1 MIPKISLKS
10 QLRII
15 LPLFILLIFTDLL
28 HSQIK
33 IFERTSND
41 TSGNINLF
49 LDSPY
54 RTKINLNG
62 NWDVSFNQGLNFSKF
77 RVPMAYDFEGKVIFK
92 RNFEVSR
99 EILDNY
105 SFILVCEGINYESEI
120 KLNNNFITTHT
131 GGYTPI
137 ISPLLD
143 GTISQNNEIY
153 IHVNS
158 EINFKNTIPLSGQ
171 INYSKVYGG
180 INKDIY
186 IIAVPKLFIFN
197 SVIKY
202 EIDNLLSVNIRNISN
217 VKSSNVYK
225 FIDTSESR
233 QFFIYTKI
241 YRKSDSSESFQSE
254 KINFEIGDNN
264 TVKTENTLKLNN
276 PVLWSSEFPEIYI
289 IETIIEN
296 GSEKIIDKYYTETG
310 FTNHTYGN
318 GQIYKSGKPFKI
330 NGINYYEDQPKYASA
345 LDYQT
350 TLTDLKNIK
359 SLGFNAIR
367 VPGRS
372 AHPYIVNIC
381 NRIGLYLFQEVPFN
395 ELSDHYL
402 DDEKYI
408 RLGINNLSEI
418 IERDRNSPCIFAWGI
433 GNDYDVSSEDGLKY
447 TDAASKLADSLD
459 KRFTYYTSRAFNTDI
474 CSEAVDFVGINFYD
488 RNAETIKNSVQEI
501 FKRSRISPNRKNLNL
516 FVSDYGISIQNDNTN
531 GFSDNRSQEA
541 QMKFLSECFNAIS
554 QPAFGNFISSY
565 ADWNS
570 ENPLNYPLDFNYFLK
585 TNGLFTFNR
594 EQKRS
599 AEYVRR
605 ILYKEDLQRIQ
616 EGNYIQDFPYS
627 FIIIGIITIVILL
640 YFINRDKKF
649 RSGIIRCLYKPT
661 YFYNLVKE
669 QMIVTSW
676 YNILLAFTISLG
688 MSLFFSSILYFYRAD
703 NSADMILAKLIS
715 NDTLKITVSEII
727 NNKLYLISILAILHI
742 LFMFFASFFMY
753 FISFYTKGKSYFKNI
768 ISVSVWSSLPMLLF
782 LFLGT
787 VLYKVAESNPQFIKI
802 SFWCLIIFLVLY
814 INRIFLGAKT
824 IFDIRTGK
832 VYLYGFIIIFVIFA
846 IVYSYL
852 YFFTGSIEIIE
863 LVNNL
868 NS

>member
-1 MIPKISLKS
+1 MIPKISLES
-10 QLRII
+10 LFRII
-15 LPLFILLIFTDLL
+15 LPVFILVFSTDFA

-33 IFERTSND
+33 IFERTSSD
-41 TSGNINLF
+41 TTSNINLYS
-49 LDSPY
+49 DSPY
-54 RTKINLNG
+54 RIKINLNG
-62 NWDVSFNQGLNFSKF
+62 TWDVSFNLGQNFSKF
-77 RVPMAYDFEGKVIFK
+77 KVPMAYDFDGKVIYK
-92 RNFEVSR
+92 RNFEVPE
-99 EILDNY
+99 EILNNY

-120 KLNNNFITTHT
+120 KLNGNFITTHT

-137 ISPLLD
+137 INPLID
-143 GTISQNNEIY
+143 GTISRNNEIY
-153 IHVNS
+153 ISVNS

-197 SVIKY
+197 TVIKY
-202 EIDNLLSVNIRNISN
+202 EIDNLLSVNVRNIAN

-225 FIDTSESR
+225 YIDTSESR
-233 QFFIYTKI
+233 QFFIYSKI
-241 YRKSDSSESFQSE
+241 YRKSDSSESVQSE
-254 KINFEIGDNN
+254 KVNFEIGDNN

-276 PVLWSSEFPEIYI
+276 PVLWSSEFPEVYV

-296 GSEKIIDKYYTETG
+296 GDEKIIDKFFTETG
-310 FTNHTYGN
+310 FTNHTYSN
-318 GQIYKSGKPFKI
+318 GQIYKSGKPFKL
-330 NGINYYEDQPKYASA
+330 NGMNYYEDQPKYASA
-345 LDYQT
+345 LDYNT
-350 TLTDLKNIK
+350 TLNDLKNIK
-359 SLGFNAIR
+359 SLGFNAVRI
-367 VPGRS
+367 PGRS

-381 NRIGLYLFQEVPFN
+381 NRIGLYLLQEVPFN

-402 DDEKYI
+402 DDEKYV
-408 RLGINNLSEI
+408 RLGINNLAEI

-433 GNDYDVSSEDGLKY
+433 GNDYDVSSEAGLKY
-447 TDAASKLADSLD
+447 TQSAAQLADSLD

-474 CSEAVDFVGINFYD
+474 CSESVDFVGINFYE
-488 RNAETIKNSVQEI
+488 RNAETIKNSVPEI
-501 FKRSRISPNRKNLNL
+501 LKRSRVSPNRKNINL
-516 FVSDYGISIQNDNTN
+516 FVSNYGLSIQNDNTN
-531 GFSDNRSQEA
+531 GFSDQRSQEA
-541 QMKFLSECFNAIS
+541 QMKFLSECFNAVS
-554 QPAFGNFISSY
+554 QPAFGNFMSSY

-570 ENPLNYPLDFNYFLK
+570 ENPLNYPLDNNHFLK
-585 TNGLFTFNR
+585 TSGLYTFNR

-627 FIIIGIITIVILL
+627 FIITGILTIVILL

-649 RSGIIRCLYKPT
+649 RSGILRCLYKPT

-669 QMIVTSW
+669 QMIVTSG
-676 YNILLAFTISLG
+676 YNILLALTISLG
-688 MSLFFSSILYFYRAD
+688 MSLFFSSILYFCKAD
-703 NSADMILAKLIS
+703 NSADMILAKLFS

-727 NNKLYLISILAILHI
+727 NNKLYLISLIAFLHI
-742 LFMFFASFFMY
+742 LFMFITSFFLY

-787 VLYKVAESNPQFIKI
+787 VLYKVSESNPQFIKI
-802 SFWCLIIFLVLY
+802 SLWGFVIFSFLY

-824 IFDIRTGK
+824 LFDIRTGK

-846 IVYSYL
+846 LVYTYL
-852 YFFTGSIEIIE
+852 FFFTGAIEIID

-868 NS
+868 NG